1 MKPTENLLLVAD
13 SEHDANML
21 YAARLFVPDPFIWLR
36 IRGRDH
42 LVMSDLEI
50 DRARVQ
56 APHCHVHS
64 LSKLQQ
70 QLRTAGVKRPSLADV
85 TTLLLQETHARK
97 VFVPENFPL
106 GLANDKATLIIIF
119 QEHYSCIWQATF
131 GSSCK
136 CHCIYF

>member
-119 QEHYSCIWQATF
+119 QEHYSCIW
-131 GSSCK
+131 
-136 CHCIYF
+136 